1 MGTLKKLKNKMRF
14 DRDWHK
20 TLLRSPKNEILIDI
34 DGDKEADLA
43 LLDTTG
49 DGDIDTLAVD
59 LTGDGEFNLYFGDT
73 DKNGVPDVVL
83 YDENGTGNLEILG
96 LGQDVED
103 AIINT
108 VALIRAAVITGDY
121 IADALEQELD
131 ELDREIK
138 AAQKAL
144 KKRKS

>member
-1 MGTLKKLKNKMRF
+1 MGTLRKLKTKMKF

-20 TLLRSPKNEILIDI
+20 TLLRSAKNEILIDI

-49 DGDIDTLAVD
+49 DGDIDTLAID

-73 DKNGVPDVVL
+73 DQNGIPDVVL
-83 YDENGTGNLEILG
+83 YDENGTGDLELLG
-96 LGQDVED
+96 IGPEVEE
-103 AIINT
+103 AIIST
-108 VALIRAAVITGDY
+108 VGLIRAAVITGDY

-131 ELDREIK
+131 ELDKDIK
-138 AAQKAL
+138 AARKQL
-144 KKRKS
+144 KKRK

>member
-1 MGTLKKLKNKMRF
+1 MGTLKKLKNKMGF

>member
-20 TLLRSPKNEILIDI
+20 TLLRSSKNEILIDI

>member
-1 MGTLKKLKNKMRF
+1 MGTLKKLKSKMKS

-20 TLLRSPKNEILIDI
+20 TLLRSSKNEILIDI

-49 DGDIDTLAVD
+49 DGDVDTLAVD

-73 DKNGVPDVVL
+73 DKNGVPDIVL
-83 YDENGTGNLEILG
+83 YDENGTGDIKLLG
-96 LGQDVED
+96 IGKDIED
-103 AIINT
+103 AIIST
-108 VALIRAAVITGDY
+108 AEMIRAAVITGDY

-131 ELDREIK
+131 ELYQDIK
-138 AAQKAL
+138 IARKEL
-144 KKRKS
+144 KKRK